1 MVREPLLAGAYVNR
15 STMAHTLE
23 TLTPGTPVFCGDTH
37 VGDVLALYSEG
48 HSRLPALIVVHWT
61 YGGRTDD
68 VAVPTDEVESVSD
81 RGVELMQLEPEQYA
95 NLATFDPA
103 RFPTVHPL
111 T

>member
-1 MVREPLLAGAYVNR
+1 MVREPLLAGAYVSR

-23 TLTPGTPVFCGDTH
+23 ALTPGTPVFCGDTR
-37 VGDVLALYSEG
+37 VGDVRALYGQG
-48 HSRLPALIVVHWT
+48 HSRIPALIVVHWS

-81 RGVELMQLEPEQYA
+81 RGVELMQADPEQYA
-95 NLATFDPA
+95 TLASFDPS

-111 T
+111 Q